1 MKRSR
6 FFRLSLF
13 PLLAA
18 LLLCACSSGRTEG
31 DAPDGG
37 VLFEG
42 EDYSFYYAEEWQVDR
57 SDGMTGIKN
66 NIADDRAVAYAS
78 ISVMAF
84 TLSDSDQGANNY
96 WDDYRAD
103 LTDVYGE
110 RIQFTSEKEEMELGG
125 VPACRNRYTLQLS
138 EDDLPYRFE
147 QTVCVRYGV
156 AYLVTFTVPEGGY
169 DDTVGCYEMVLST
182 FAFD

>member
-1 MKRSR
+1 M
-6 FFRLSLF
+6 
-13 PLLAA
+13 
-18 LLLCACSSGRTEG
+18 
-31 DAPDGG
+31 
-37 VLFEG
+37 
-42 EDYSFYYAEEWQVDR
+42 
-57 SDGMTGIKN
+57 
-66 NIADDRAVAYAS
+66 
-78 ISVMAF
+78 
-84 TLSDSDQGANNY
+84 
-96 WDDYRAD
+96 
-103 LTDVYGE
+103 TDVYGE

-156 AYLVTFTVPEGGY
+156 AYLVTVTVPEGGC

>member
-18 LLLCACSSGRTEG
+18 LLFCACSSERAEG
-31 DAPDGG
+31 DAPEGCA
-37 VLFEG
+37 LFDG
-42 EDYSFYYAEEWQVDR
+42 EDCSFYYAEEWEIDR
-57 SDGMTGIKN
+57 DDGMTGIKH
-66 NIADDRAVAYAS
+66 NIAGDKAFAYAS
-78 ISVMAF
+78 VSVMAF
-84 TLSDSDQGANNY
+84 TLSDSNQGANNY

-103 LTDVYGE
+103 LTDVYGD
-110 RIQFTSEKEEMELGG
+110 RIQFTSEKEETELGG

-147 QTVCVRYGV
+147 QTVCVRYGT
-156 AYLVTFTVPEGGY
+156 AFLVTFTVPEDGY
-169 DDTVGCYEMVLST
+169 DDTVGCYETVLST